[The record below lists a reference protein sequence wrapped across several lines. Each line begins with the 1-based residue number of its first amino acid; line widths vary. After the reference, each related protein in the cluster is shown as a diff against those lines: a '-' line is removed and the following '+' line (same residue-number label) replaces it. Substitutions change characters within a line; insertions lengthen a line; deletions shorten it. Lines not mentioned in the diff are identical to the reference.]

1 MKDNTEKLLRK
12 CGLGAQMGV
21 NGINAAQRYATDP
34 ELLNLLSEF
43 KDKHR
48 KVEEEADLLLA
59 ARGKKGKHVNKAV
72 KKMARA
78 VTSVRI
84 AVRPENSRIAEMMIR
99 SCDSAL
105 ERLAGLL
112 SKYAQAEEPAK
123 ECVKKLVLIEQEYR
137 IRLKN
142 CAYILHI
149 RRLYAIIK
157 VIIAQGGK

>member
-21 NGINAAQRYATDP
+21 NSINAAQRYATDP

-59 ARGKKGKHVNKAV
+59 ARGKKGKRVNKAV

-142 CAYILHI
+142 CA
-149 RRLYAIIK
+149 
-157 VIIAQGGK
+157 

>member
-1 MKDNTEKLLRK
+1 MKDNTEKLLQK

-34 ELLNLLSEF
+34 ELLNLISEF

-59 ARGKKGKHVNKAV
+59 ARGKKGKRVNKAV

-142 CAYILHI
+142 CA
-149 RRLYAIIK
+149 
-157 VIIAQGGK
+157 

>member
-1 MKDNTEKLLRK
+1 MKDNTEKLLQK

-59 ARGKKGKHVNKAV
+59 ARGKKGKRVNKAV

-123 ECVKKLVLIEQEYR
+123 ECVKKLVLIEEEYR

-142 CAYILHI
+142 CA
-149 RRLYAIIK
+149 
-157 VIIAQGGK
+157 

>member
-1 MKDNTEKLLRK
+1 MKDNTEKLLQK

-59 ARGKKGKHVNKAV
+59 ARGKKGKRVNKAV

-78 VTSVRI
+78 VTSV
-84 AVRPENSRIAEMMIR
+84 RIAEMMIR

-142 CAYILHI
+142 CA
-149 RRLYAIIK
+149 
-157 VIIAQGGK
+157 

>member
-1 MKDNTEKLLRK
+1 MKDNTEKLLQK

-34 ELLNLLSEF
+34 ELLNLLCEC

-59 ARGKKGKHVNKAV
+59 ARGKKGKRVNKAV

-142 CAYILHI
+142 CA
-149 RRLYAIIK
+149 
-157 VIIAQGGK
+157 

>member
-1 MKDNTEKLLRK
+1 MKDNTEKLLQK

-43 KDKHR
+43 KYKHR

-59 ARGKKGKHVNKAV
+59 ARGKKGKRVNKAV

-142 CAYILHI
+142 CA
-149 RRLYAIIK
+149 
-157 VIIAQGGK
+157 

>member
-1 MKDNTEKLLRK
+1 MKDNTEKLLQK

-34 ELLNLLSEF
+34 KLLNLLSEF

-59 ARGKKGKHVNKAV
+59 ARGKKGKRVNKAV

-142 CAYILHI
+142 CA
-149 RRLYAIIK
+149 
-157 VIIAQGGK
+157 

>member
-1 MKDNTEKLLRK
+1 MKDNTEKLLQK

-59 ARGKKGKHVNKAV
+59 ARGKKGKRVNKAV
-72 KKMARA
+72 KKMACA

-142 CAYILHI
+142 CA
-149 RRLYAIIK
+149 
-157 VIIAQGGK
+157 

>member
-1 MKDNTEKLLRK
+1 MKDDTEKLLQK
-12 CGLGAQMGV
+12 CTLGAQMGV

-34 ELLNLLSEF
+34 GLLALLSEF
-43 KDKHR
+43 KDRHR
-48 KVEEEADLLLA
+48 AVEEEIQLLLA
-59 ARGKKGKHVNKAV
+59 ARGKKGKRVNKAV

-142 CAYILHI
+142 CA
-149 RRLYAIIK
+149 
-157 VIIAQGGK
+157 

>member
-1 MKDNTEKLLRK
+1 MKDNTEKLLQK

-34 ELLNLLSEF
+34 ELLDMLSEF

-48 KVEEEADLLLA
+48 KVEEEVNVLLA
-59 ARGKKGKHVNKAV
+59 ARGKKGKRVNKAV

-142 CAYILHI
+142 CA
-149 RRLYAIIK
+149 
-157 VIIAQGGK
+157 

>member
-59 ARGKKGKHVNKAV
+59 ARGKKGKRVNKAV

-142 CAYILHI
+142 CA
-149 RRLYAIIK
+149 
-157 VIIAQGGK
+157 

>member
-1 MKDNTEKLLRK
+1 MKDNTEKLLQK

-59 ARGKKGKHVNKAV
+59 ARGKKGKRVNKAV

-112 SKYAQAEEPAK
+112 SKYAQAEGPAK

-142 CAYILHI
+142 CA
-149 RRLYAIIK
+149 
-157 VIIAQGGK
+157 

>member
-1 MKDNTEKLLRK
+1 MKDNTEKLLQK
-12 CGLGAQMGV
+12 CGLSAQMGV

-59 ARGKKGKHVNKAV
+59 ARGKKGKRVNKAV

-112 SKYAQAEEPAK
+112 SKYAQAEESAK

-142 CAYILHI
+142 CA
-149 RRLYAIIK
+149 
-157 VIIAQGGK
+157 

>member
-1 MKDNTEKLLRK
+1 MKDNTEKLLQK

-59 ARGKKGKHVNKAV
+59 ARGKKGKRVNKAV

-142 CAYILHI
+142 CA
-149 RRLYAIIK
+149 
-157 VIIAQGGK
+157 

>member
-1 MKDNTEKLLRK
+1 MKDNTEKLLQK

-59 ARGKKGKHVNKAV
+59 ARGKKGKRVNKAV

-112 SKYAQAEEPAK
+112 SKYAQAEESAK

-142 CAYILHI
+142 CA
-149 RRLYAIIK
+149 
-157 VIIAQGGK
+157 

>member
-1 MKDNTEKLLRK
+1 MKDNTEKLLQK

-48 KVEEEADLLLA
+48 KVEEDVDLLLA
-59 ARGKKGKHVNKAV
+59 ARGKKGKRVNKAV

-142 CAYILHI
+142 CA
-149 RRLYAIIK
+149 
-157 VIIAQGGK
+157 

>member
-1 MKDNTEKLLRK
+1 MKDNTDKLLQK

-21 NGINAAQRYATDP
+21 NDINAAQRYATDP

-59 ARGKKGKHVNKAV
+59 ARGKKGKRVNKAV

-142 CAYILHI
+142 CA
-149 RRLYAIIK
+149 
-157 VIIAQGGK
+157 

>member
-1 MKDNTEKLLRK
+1 MRDNTEKLLQK

-59 ARGKKGKHVNKAV
+59 ARGKKGKRVNKAV

-142 CAYILHI
+142 CA
-149 RRLYAIIK
+149 
-157 VIIAQGGK
+157 

>member
-1 MKDNTEKLLRK
+1 MKDDTEKLLQK
-12 CGLGAQMGV
+12 CTLGAQMGV

-34 ELLNLLSEF
+34 KLLALLSEF

-59 ARGKKGKHVNKAV
+59 ARGKKGKRVNKAV

-142 CAYILHI
+142 CA
-149 RRLYAIIK
+149 
-157 VIIAQGGK
+157 